1 VLIKT
6 IRKVFFLVQKFEI
19 ENGNTLLYLEL
30 PNKDGIINNV
40 LVLSGGDVLF
50 LKTEGILP
58 LWKKDIQDDLEKL
71 DCENFA
77 KKYNVPISSDLFA
90 EIRNGLETGEYP
102 RYLKK

>member
-1 VLIKT
+1 M
-6 IRKVFFLVQKFEI
+6 
-19 ENGNTLLYLEL
+19 
-30 PNKDGIINNV
+30 DGIINNV

-71 DCENFA
+71 DCKTFS

-90 EIRNGLETGEYP
+90 EIKNGLKTGEYP